1 MAEIKTVTADDLRQ
15 MEDQEGLVLQGCGGD
30 LQEWVDGINDL
41 FTEAGILQSGNR
53 FGRVSV
59 FQQDGL
65 TNLLF
70 PFDGVQ
76 LDVGKLAIWR
86 LQTHAQFGGTWLSDY
101 VPNRLGGF
109 VQEQRPQRPKM
120 ELLGQDGNI
129 FAILGR
135 DSALLKR
142 AGMKDQADE
151 MFQRV
156 TASGSYEQAL
166 NIISEYVET
175 ELTSPPIHQ
184 RSNKKR
190 GMPMSDKWEI
200 IQGDALKVL
209 EGFAPGTFDAV
220 ITDPPYASGGRTQAE
235 KNKSTTSKYSSMGEN
250 APPPFERQS
259 GCMRLGSCV
268 SPARRCVCSSTGGS
282 SPLPPTPSSGRGGS
296 GAAPLSGIRAT
307 AAPRR
312 AASASRRSTS
322 SGAPTGICP

>member
-135 DSALLKR
+135 ASALLKR

-175 ELTSPPIHQ
+175 ELTPPPIHQ
-184 RSNKKR
+184 RFNKKK
-190 GMPMSDKWEI
+190 D
-200 IQGDALKVL
+200 LLTKV
-209 EGFAPGTFDAV
+209 
-220 ITDPPYASGGRTQAE
+220 
-235 KNKSTTSKYSSMGEN
+235 K
-250 APPPFERQS
+250 
-259 GCMRLGSCV
+259 
-268 SPARRCVCSSTGGS
+268 
-282 SPLPPTPSSGRGGS
+282 
-296 GAAPLSGIRAT
+296 
-307 AAPRR
+307 
-312 AASASRRSTS
+312 
-322 SGAPTGICP
+322 

>member
-1 MAEIKTVTADDLRQ
+1 MAEIKRITTEDLRR
-15 MEDQEGLVLQGCGGD
+15 MDGQEGLILQGCGGD
-30 LQEWVDGINDL
+30 LQEWVDGINEL
-41 FTEAGILQSGNR
+41 LTQGGILQAGSAWKAEAVR
-53 FGRVSV
+53 V
-59 FQQDGL
+59 FQHDGL

-120 ELLGQDGNI
+120 ELLGGNI

-135 DSALLKR
+135 ASALLKR

-175 ELTSPPIHQ
+175 ELTPPPIHQ
-184 RSNKKR
+184 KSNKKKAR
-190 GMPMSDKWEI
+190 
-200 IQGDALKVL
+200 DAH
-209 EGFAPGTFDAV
+209 
-220 ITDPPYASGGRTQAE
+220 
-235 KNKSTTSKYSSMGEN
+235 
-250 APPPFERQS
+250 ER
-259 GCMRLGSCV
+259 
-268 SPARRCVCSSTGGS
+268 
-282 SPLPPTPSSGRGGS
+282 
-296 GAAPLSGIRAT
+296 
-307 AAPRR
+307 
-312 AASASRRSTS
+312 
-322 SGAPTGICP
+322 